1 MVSQHAAESSRAKL
15 VTLSPTRWVERHESI
30 IVMIEILDP
39 PPYTLQEI
47 STWLDTGSSS
57 SAMVLVNSFL
67 QTFFIISLCTLQ
79 TFLM

>member
-39 PPYTLQEI
+39 PRYTLQEI
-47 STWLDTGSSS
+47 STWQDTPVRCLYVKPCKPLIVILCLHEI
-57 SAMVLVNSFL
+57 AFL
-67 QTFFIISLCTLQ
+67 LSWRN
-79 TFLM
+79 